1 MSLSSLNR
9 SNSKAFR
16 HILPRVATVC
26 EGMHYHKTGVPWQM
40 NKTLIINFSLYF
52 LIYFAQK
59 AFILAIC
66 TMVNQ
71 VTNNNKLIIM
81 GECSY
86 VLTTHTDK
94 GHVHNHLIFCSADD
108 ITFSHYHDCKKNY
121 WKIRNL
127 SDTLCKEHN
136 LSTIMPNGKKGMK
149 YNEWAANK
157 SESSKKHSCEKISTR
172 QSESFPLIQNFLH

>member
-1 MSLSSLNR
+1 
-9 SNSKAFR
+9 
-16 HILPRVATVC
+16 
-26 EGMHYHKTGVPWQM
+26 M

-108 ITFSHYHDCKKNY
+108 ITFSHYYDCKRITGKY
-121 WKIRNL
+121 EISATLYARNI
-127 SDTLCKEHN
+127 TCPQLCQMVKRE
-136 LSTIMPNGKKGMK
+136 
-149 YNEWAANK
+149 
-157 SESSKKHSCEKISTR
+157 
-172 QSESFPLIQNFLH
+172 